1 MTAPLPGVLAEIAEV
16 AGRAAAVEVSLAW
29 GGDWIHFPK
38 SAHLARHP
46 EHPLAALLGVKNA
59 GAVAARVGGGSVYV
73 PFARRACARHLAGEG
88 LAVRAIA
95 DRIRTSPKTVR
106 RYIRDA

>member
-46 EHPLAALLGVKNA
+46 
-59 GAVAARVGGGSVYV
+59 
-73 PFARRACARHLAGEG
+73 
-88 LAVRAIA
+88 
-95 DRIRTSPKTVR
+95 
-106 RYIRDA
+106 